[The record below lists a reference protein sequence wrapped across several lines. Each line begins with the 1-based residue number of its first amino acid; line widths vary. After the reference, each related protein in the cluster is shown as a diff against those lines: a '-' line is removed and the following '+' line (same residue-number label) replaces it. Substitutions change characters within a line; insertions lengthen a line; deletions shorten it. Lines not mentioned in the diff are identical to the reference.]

1 MTHIFKIFVV
11 FVLLTTLAGCG
22 QNTRTTQPI
31 ANPDQLNEKHDIH
44 VTFSFDT
51 GNDQGNRVSGFRL
64 YKEGKLLCEAKDPK
78 SRSIDCNIAS
88 PGGSF
93 LFTITT
99 IFEDGSESRH
109 SEPFSYTIP
118 D

>member
-1 MTHIFKIFVV
+1 MTHIFKKFVI
-11 FVLLTTLAGCG
+11 FVLLTTAVGCG
-22 QNTRTTQPI
+22 QNARTTQPI
-31 ANPDQLNEKHDIH
+31 ANPGQLDERHDIH

-64 YKEGKLLCEAKDPK
+64 YREGKLICETKDLK
-78 SRSIDCNIAS
+78 SKSIDCNITS

-93 LFTITT
+93 LFTMTT
-99 IFEDGSESRH
+99 LFEDGSESRH
-109 SEPFSYTIP
+109 SEPFTYTIP